1 MRKKGWL
8 QDNIAAILALIIV
21 FFTFIIFVM
30 ILTKTISAKENV
42 VFLIVG
48 GLMGLVGAVVQY
60 FFGSSAGSK
69 AKQQAMERINDNT
82 TETTETH
89 SIKSPEK

>member
-8 QDNIAAILALIIV
+8 QENIAAILALIIV
-21 FFTFIIFVM
+21 LFTFIIFVM

-69 AKQQAMERINDNT
+69 AKQIAMERINDNT